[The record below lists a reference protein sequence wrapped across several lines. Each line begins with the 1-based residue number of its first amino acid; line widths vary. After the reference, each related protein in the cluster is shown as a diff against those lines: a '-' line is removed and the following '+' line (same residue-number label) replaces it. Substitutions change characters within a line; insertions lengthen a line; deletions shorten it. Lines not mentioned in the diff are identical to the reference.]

1 MKKVLIFSTV
11 MIVFFISITIFIE
24 RVSASN
30 SKRYENNKQIE
41 TLISDYEK
49 EYDHEFKLATKEIEK
64 KLLKKWKVGETLGYS
79 LKNDITGGALY
90 DGKLNLSKDTLVIE
104 YLQPVMDENLLTTG
118 GLEYI
123 STIYKNPVFAYYQ
136 ETMEQMK
143 QDDFLDNY
151 SGIEGIKS
159 NSIGTVIIAMGIPSD
174 SSDIYEIVLTKFIII
189 EDYVIAVDQSS
200 FYQLSQIH

>member
-1 MKKVLIFSTV
+1 M
-11 MIVFFISITIFIE
+11 
-24 RVSASN
+24 
-30 SKRYENNKQIE
+30 
-41 TLISDYEK
+41 
-49 EYDHEFKLATKEIEK
+49 
-64 KLLKKWKVGETLGYS
+64 
-79 LKNDITGGALY
+79 
-90 DGKLNLSKDTLVIE
+90 
-104 YLQPVMDENLLTTG
+104 LTTG
-118 GLEYI
+118 ELEYI